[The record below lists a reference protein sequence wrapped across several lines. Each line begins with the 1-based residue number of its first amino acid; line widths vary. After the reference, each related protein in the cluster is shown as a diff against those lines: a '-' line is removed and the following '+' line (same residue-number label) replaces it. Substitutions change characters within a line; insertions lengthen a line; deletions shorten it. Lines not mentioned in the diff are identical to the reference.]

1 MAYVAATKTGDVAPG
16 KMKAVEAGGKKLLL
30 ANVDGAF
37 YAMQKNCPH
46 LGFNLCRGK
55 LNGTVVTCALHG
67 AGFDLKDGSAVN
79 PANLIIFKKLTKNAV
94 TYPVKVEGDQVMID
108 V

>member
-1 MAYVAATKTGDVAPG
+1 MNFVAAAKTSEIAPG
-16 KMKAVEAGGKKLLL
+16 TMKAVSAGGKQVLL

-46 LGFNLCRGK
+46 LGFNLCKGK
-55 LNGTVVTCALHG
+55 LNGTIVTCGLHH
-67 AGFDLKDGSAVN
+67 AGFDLKDGSAVD
-79 PANLIIFKKLTKNAV
+79 PANLILFKMKTKNAA
-94 TYPVKVEGDQVMID
+94 TYPTKIEGDQVLIG

>member
-1 MAYVAATKTGDVAPG
+1 MNFVAAAKTSDIAPG
-16 KMKAVEAGGKKLLL
+16 TMKAVSAGGKQVLL

-46 LGFNLCRGK
+46 LGFNLCKGK
-55 LNGTVVTCALHG
+55 LHGAVVTCALHG
-67 AGFDLKDGSAVN
+67 AGFDLKTGGAVD
-79 PANLIIFKKLTKNAV
+79 PANLILFKVKTKNAA
-94 TYPVKVEGDQVMID
+94 TYPTKVDGDQVLIA